1 MTRQCLECQRLNPP
15 EALYCFHDGKP
26 LANGA
31 GPADG
36 ASIDFSTW
44 AFPHPFVFPGGQKC
58 HNFLQ
63 LAVTCRQNPQETM
76 DAVQHGFFEGF
87 FGSLGRADLAMASR
101 AVAKAADR
109 ERGLDELL
117 GKLPGSPLQEAEL
130 VLEPEE
136 VKLGVVQVGED
147 RTFEL
152 KLKNKGDRL
161 VYGKAAVEN
170 CPWLVLGD
178 SGTPEKLFQ
187 FFETATLPV
196 HVRGKRLRAR
206 GSPQRAE
213 VAVESNGGNYLV
225 AVEVTVPVKPFP
237 HGVLSG
243 ATSPRQLA
251 EKAKAHPKDA
261 AVLLEQ
267 GEVAWWY
274 ESNGWDYP
282 VQGPTATGIAAVQ
295 QLFEVLGLVKVPKV
309 ELSESAIALNGKP
322 GERLEYVLT
331 VLTQEK
337 KAAVAHAVSDQP
349 WLAVGKTV
357 FRGQTASIP
366 LTVEAVPNEPR
377 QRLTAHLKVVGNGNQ
392 RFDVPVTL
400 QVGDG
405 PPVPGPASPATPTV
419 TPSLGTTEVSPPLP
433 VATFTPAVAAAPAL
447 LEIPEPIPAA
457 PPPSPIPVPVPVP
470 APVPAPVAV
479 AAVPAAPAPAA
490 VAEARAR
497 RKQLI
502 IRLLPVAIALLGL
515 LVALGRDVFFRDK
528 DVEQPLPE
536 VDYAHPVLDVQFH
549 DAPIQGDYMRVP
561 TMRFGL
567 GTPDPKDPAKFK
579 TRLIYDEY
587 GRTCNVCVRVNKTIE
602 YLWGVEQGAWDI
614 PIKKLLRREKGHRP
628 NGAEC
633 VWKRTTAP
641 PITIKQHVEIV
652 PGGLT
657 KDGKKR
663 LLDTCLVYYDI
674 INEDKTQS
682 HTVALRFL
690 LDTFIGG
697 NDAVPFTIAGAR
709 ELCDTCKEFNK
720 PSEVPDYISAL
731 ENQDLKNPGTVA
743 HLTLRYG
750 GLEPPSRVTLGA
762 WPAPSLRKV
771 PGGEKADRF
780 NTRWEVPVL
789 DMDLAKSAQNPRGDS
804 AVTMYWDD
812 KEIKPG
818 QTRRVGFAY
827 GLGSVTGDESG
838 GQLGMTAGGELVADK
853 EFTLTAYVKNP
864 APGMTVTLSLPK
876 KLKLVGGNLKEPVPE
891 LKSGAAGSV
900 SPVTWRVKAT
910 GSGVHR
916 VEVKLSTGAKL
927 KYRVAVKPAGITE

>member
-26 LANGA
+26 LVHGA
-31 GPADG
+31 GTPDG
-36 ASIDFSTW
+36 SSIDFSTW
-44 AFPHPFVFPGGQKC
+44 AFPRPFVFPSGQKC

-63 LAVTCRQNPQETM
+63 LAVACHEHPQETM
-76 DAVQHGFFEGF
+76 DAVQHGFFEAF
-87 FGSLGRADLAMASR
+87 FGSLGRADLAMAAR
-101 AVAKAADR
+101 AAGKAPDH
-109 ERGLDELL
+109 ERGLDDFL
-117 GKLPGSPLQEAEL
+117 GKLPGSPLKEAEL
-130 VLEPEE
+130 ALEPEE
-136 VKLGVVQVGED
+136 VKFGVLPVGED

-152 KLKNKGDRL
+152 KLKNRGDRL
-161 VYGKAAVEN
+161 VHGKAAVEN

-187 FFETATLPV
+187 FFETATIPV

-206 GSPQRAE
+206 SSEQRVE
-213 VAVESNGGNYLV
+213 IAVESNGGNYVV
-225 AVEVTVPVKPFP
+225 AVRVTVPVKPFP
-237 HGVLSG
+237 QGVLSG

-251 EKAKAHPKDA
+251 EKAKAHPKEA

-267 GEVAWWY
+267 GEVARWY

-309 ELSESAIALNGKP
+309 ELSESAVALNGRP
-322 GERLEYVLT
+322 GERLEHTLT

-349 WLAVGKTV
+349 WLTVGKTL
-357 FRGQTASIP
+357 FRGQSASIP

-377 QRLTAHLKVVGNGNQ
+377 QRLTAHLKVVGNGSQ

-405 PPVPGPASPATPTV
+405 PPVSRPGSPTTPTV
-419 TPSLGTTEVSPPLP
+419 SPSLATTEVSPSLP
-433 VATFTPAVAAAPAL
+433 VATFAADEDLNALPSPLPDDAPAV
-447 LEIPEPIPAA
+447 LEIPEPEPPVMPA
-457 PPPSPIPVPVPVP
+457 P
-470 APVPAPVAV
+470 APVPAAAAPVAV
-479 AAVPAAPAPAA
+479 AVVPAAPAGAGGGPS
-490 VAEARAR
+490 R

-502 IRLLPVAIALLGL
+502 ARLLPVGIALLGL
-515 LVALGRDVFFRDK
+515 LTAVGHDIFFREEAD
-528 DVEQPLPE
+528 DQPLPE
-536 VDYAHPVLDVQFH
+536 VDYKHPVLDVQFH
-549 DAPIQGDYMRVP
+549 DAPLPGDFLRIP

-567 GTPDPKDPAKFK
+567 GRPDPKNPNKFETK
-579 TRLIYDEY
+579 LIYDEF

-602 YLWGVEQGAWDI
+602 YLWGVEQGAWDV
-614 PIKKLLRREKGHRP
+614 PIKKLLPREKGHRP

-633 VWKRTTAP
+633 IWKRTTAP
-641 PITIKQHVEIV
+641 PITIKQHVEII
-652 PGGLT
+652 PGGLS

-674 INEDKTQS
+674 LNEDKTQA
-682 HTVALRFL
+682 HTVALRFM

-709 ELCDTCKEFNK
+709 ELCDTSKSFNK

-731 ENQDLKNPGTVA
+731 ERQDLKDPGTVA

-762 WPAPSLRKV
+762 WPAASLRKQA
-771 PGGEKADRF
+771 GGEKADMQ

-789 DMDLAKSAQNPRGDS
+789 DMDLAKSAQNPNGDS

-818 QTRRVGFAY
+818 ETRRVGFAY
-827 GLGSVTGDESG
+827 GLGSVAGDESG

-853 EFTLTAYVKNP
+853 EFTLTAYVKDP
-864 APGMTVTLSLPK
+864 VPGMTVTLTLPK
-876 KLKLVGGNLKEPVPE
+876 SLKLAGGNLKEPVPE
-891 LKSGAAGSV
+891 KKSGSY

-910 GSGVHR
+910 KSGVHR

-927 KYRVAVKPAGITE
+927 KYRLAVKPAGIFK